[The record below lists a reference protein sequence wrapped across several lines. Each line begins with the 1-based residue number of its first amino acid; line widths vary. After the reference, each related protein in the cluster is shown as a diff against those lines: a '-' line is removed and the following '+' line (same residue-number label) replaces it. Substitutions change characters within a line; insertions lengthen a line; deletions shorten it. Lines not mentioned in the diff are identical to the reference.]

1 MIILVAG
8 LILFLGVHS
17 FRMVAPG
24 SRDRLVA
31 RLGEGAFKGIYSGIS
46 LAGFALII
54 WGFARAS
61 AETGMVYAPPME
73 LRHVNFALMLPALI
87 LAVASV
93 LPPGH
98 IRRFVRHPLLIG
110 TALWAFAHLIVNGET
125 AAVVLFGAFLAWAVV
140 ELAAQA
146 WRGLGPIARPSAA
159 YDLAAVLVG
168 IVLYGALVWHLHEW
182 AFGVSPGV

>member
-17 FRMVAPG
+17 FRILAPG
-24 SRDRLVA
+24 SRDRLVV
-31 RLGEGAFKGIYSGIS
+31 RLGEGAYKGIYSGAS

-54 WGFARAS
+54 WGFSHAS
-61 AETGMVYAPPME
+61 AETGMVYATPAG

-98 IRRFVRHPLLIG
+98 IRRTARHPLLIG

-125 AAVVLFGAFLAWAVV
+125 AAVVLFGGFFAWALV
-140 ELAAQA
+140 ELVAQS
-146 WRGLGPIARPSAA
+146 WRPVTGVARPSAA
-159 YDLAAVLVG
+159 YDLAAVLAGVA
-168 IVLYGALVWHLHEW
+168 LYGALVWRLHEW

>member
-1 MIILVAG
+1 VITLVAG
-8 LILFLGVHS
+8 LILFLGGHS
-17 FRMVAPG
+17 FRIFAPG

-31 RLGEGAFKGIYSGIS
+31 RLGEGPYKGIYTVAS

-54 WGFARAS
+54 WGFSRAL
-61 AETGMVYAPPME
+61 AETGMVYAPPAG

-87 LAVASV
+87 LAVASL

-98 IRRFVRHPLLIG
+98 IRCTARHPLLIG

-125 AAVVLFGAFLAWAVV
+125 AAVVLFGAFFAWAIV
-140 ELAAQA
+140 ELLAQS
-146 WRGLGPIARPSAA
+146 WRPRVPTARPSTA
-159 YDLAAVLVG
+159 YDIAAVLAG
-168 IVLYGALVWHLHEW
+168 AALYGALVWRLHEW